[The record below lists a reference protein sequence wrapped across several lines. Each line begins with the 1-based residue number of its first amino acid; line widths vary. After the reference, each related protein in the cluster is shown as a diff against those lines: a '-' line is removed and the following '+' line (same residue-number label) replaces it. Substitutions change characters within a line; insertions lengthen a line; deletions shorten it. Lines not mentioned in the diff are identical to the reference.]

1 MDVSRPGDVLRQ
13 QATVENEPP
22 PQWLVTIDGSKDPR
36 QSAPRKPAV
45 VRINPARLILAV
57 SVVAI
62 MTLLLADPTRGPH
75 RPEPVDMA
83 APAAPM
89 AAAGPAAPV
98 AVPAAQVIMAPAVP
112 TVPAAHLVVDA
123 VPPGKGD
130 RLRLGVSVAG
140 PTEGAVVELSGLPV
154 GWTVSPGRPI
164 GADGWRLL
172 APDLGDAEIRAPQ
185 DFVGAIDLGVEL
197 RLANDALADSRAV
210 RREWAPHDE
219 PLSPAKE
226 AAENANDEPDP
237 THINE
242 LCRRGEALLA
252 AGDIAAARLFLE
264 RAARAGNPRAVFV
277 LGTTYDPAVLKYLG
291 VRGVPPDVARARNWY
306 EKAKELGYPEAP
318 RLLGS
323 LGPSDGAPPPRAKE

>member
-1 MDVSRPGDVLRQ
+1 MDVSRPGDGLRQ

-36 QSAPRKPAV
+36 QSAPRRPAV

-75 RPEPVDMA
+75 RPEAVDMA
-83 APAAPM
+83 VPAAPM
-89 AAAGPAAPV
+89 AAVGPAAPV
-98 AVPAAQVIMAPAVP
+98 AVTAAQVIMAPAVP

-130 RLRLGVSVAG
+130 RLPLGVSVAG

-185 DFVGAIDLGVEL
+185 DFVGAIISGWNCVWPTT
-197 RLANDALADSRAV
+197 RSPTAV
-210 RREWAPHDE
+210 RSGGNGR
-219 PLSPAKE
+219 PLT
-226 AAENANDEPDP
+226 N
-237 THINE
+237 
-242 LCRRGEALLA
+242 R
-252 AGDIAAARLFLE
+252 
-264 RAARAGNPRAVFV
+264 
-277 LGTTYDPAVLKYLG
+277 
-291 VRGVPPDVARARNWY
+291 
-306 EKAKELGYPEAP
+306 
-318 RLLGS
+318 
-323 LGPSDGAPPPRAKE
+323 